1 MMKKMGL
8 GRGLDALL
16 PDSETDEQKVTQLP
30 LADID
35 TNPAQP
41 RRQFDEEALKALAE
55 SIKSNGVLMPLLVVE
70 TGARYRIVAGER
82 RFRAA
87 RLAGLET
94 VPCIVRDMDKQQ
106 EMEAALIENL
116 QREDL
121 NAIEEAAAIRALMEQ
136 CGYTQEM
143 AAKRLGKSRP
153 AVANSLRLLSLPEEI
168 RKSVMVGTI
177 SAGHARVLCGIED
190 AARQERLYRRTVAES
205 LSVRALE
212 MLAAQPEET
221 PSAPKKTRT
230 HELSPELRDMQERL
244 QSAVGVRTAM
254 TGNGKKGRI
263 VLSYSNEDELEL
275 IYSALETL
283 EGK

>member
-16 PDSETDEQKVTQLP
+16 PDSEKDEQKVTQLP

-143 AAKRLGKSRP
+143 AAKRIGKSRP

-221 PSAPKKTRT
+221 PSTPKKKRT
-230 HELSPELRDMQERL
+230 HELAPELRDMQERL

>member
-8 GRGLDALL
+8 GRGLDVLL
-16 PDSETDEQKVTQLP
+16 PDSETDEQRVTQLP

-41 RRQFDEEALKALAE
+41 RRQFDEEALRALAD
-55 SIKSNGVLMPLLVVE
+55 SIRSNGVLMPLLVVE

-87 RLAGLET
+87 RLADLET

-143 AAKRLGKSRP
+143 TAKRLGKSRS
-153 AVANSLRLLSLPEEI
+153 AVANTLRLLSLPEEI
-168 RKSVMVGTI
+168 RKSVMAGTI

-190 AARQERLYRRTVAES
+190 AARQERLFRRTVAES

-212 MLAAQPEET
+212 ALAAQPEDT
-221 PSAPKKTRT
+221 PSAPKKARP
-230 HELSPELRDMQERL
+230 HELAPELRDMQERL

-263 VLSYSNEDELEL
+263 VLSYTNEDELEL

>member
-8 GRGLDALL
+8 GRGLDVLL
-16 PDSETDEQKVTQLP
+16 PDSETDEQRVTQLP

-41 RRQFDEEALKALAE
+41 RRQFDEEALRALAD
-55 SIKSNGVLMPLLVVE
+55 SIRSNGVLMPLLVVE

-143 AAKRLGKSRP
+143 TAKRLGKSRS
-153 AVANSLRLLSLPEEI
+153 AVANTLRLLSLPEEI
-168 RKSVMVGTI
+168 RKSVMTGTI

-190 AARQERLYRRTVAES
+190 AARQERLFRRTVAES

-212 MLAAQPEET
+212 ALAAQPEDT
-221 PSAPKKTRT
+221 SPAHKKARP
-230 HELSPELRDMQERL
+230 HELAPELRDMQERL

-263 VLSYSNEDELEL
+263 ILSYTNEDELEL

>member
-8 GRGLDALL
+8 GRGLDVLL
-16 PDSETDEQKVTQLP
+16 PDSETDEQRVTQLP

-41 RRQFDEEALKALAE
+41 RRQFDEEALRALAD
-55 SIKSNGVLMPLLVVE
+55 SIRSNGVLMPLLVVE

-143 AAKRLGKSRP
+143 TAKRLGKSRS
-153 AVANSLRLLSLPEEI
+153 AVANTLRLLSLPEEI
-168 RKSVMVGTI
+168 RKSVMTGTI

-190 AARQERLYRRTVAES
+190 AARQERLFRRTVAES

-212 MLAAQPEET
+212 ALAAQPEDT
-221 PSAPKKTRT
+221 PPAPKKARP
-230 HELSPELRDMQERL
+230 HELAPELRDMQERL

-263 VLSYSNEDELEL
+263 ILSYTNEDELEL

>member
-230 HELSPELRDMQERL
+230 HELAPELRDMQERL

>member
-16 PDSETDEQKVTQLP
+16 PDSEKDEQKVTQLP

-121 NAIEEAAAIRALMEQ
+121 NAIEEATAIRALMEQ

-143 AAKRLGKSRP
+143 AAKRIGKSRP

-221 PSAPKKTRT
+221 PSTPKKKRT
-230 HELSPELRDMQERL
+230 HELAPELRDMQERL